1 VHRKFHALPALQF
14 EDQKLTS
21 FAGIVLWQSLFQK
34 LDVKASLRNCFSH
47 LPGSS
52 VYGHA
57 AIMLLLIVHL
67 VLGYR
72 RLQDMRFYE
81 DDPLVQRTLGL
92 NSLPDVATVS
102 RHLASMD
109 ENCVLYLR
117 DYNRDLVLQRLAE
130 LNLSRVTL
138 DFDGSVIGTCRFAEG
153 TAVGFNKKKKGQRSY
168 YPLFC
173 TVAQSGQVLDV
184 WHRPGNVHDAN
195 GAKSFIQ
202 KSIKALRAVLP
213 KAIVEVRMDSAFF
226 TRQLHTPTRPA
237 IVTH

>member
-1 VHRKFHALPALQF
+1 MKCTKAAVHRKFHALPALQF

-34 LDVKASLRNCFSH
+34 LDVKASLRNSVSH

-57 AIMLLLIVHL
+57 VIMLLLIVHL

-72 RLQDMRFYE
+72 RLQELRFYE

-92 NSLPDVATVS
+92 NGLPDVATVS

-109 ENCVLYLR
+109 ENCVTNLR

-130 LNLSRVTL
+130 LKLPRVTL

-153 TAVGFNKKKKGQRSY
+153 TAVGFNKKKKGKRSY

-184 WHRPGNVHDAN
+184 WQRPRCQWCQKLHPIMHQSLASRAPQGHRRSSHGL
-195 GAKSFIQ
+195 G
-202 KSIKALRAVLP
+202 VL
-213 KAIVEVRMDSAFF
+213 
-226 TRQLHTPTRPA
+226 
-237 IVTH
+237 

>member
-1 VHRKFHALPALQF
+1 MKCTKAAVHRKFHALPALQF

-81 DDPLVQRTLGL
+81 DDPGF
-92 NSLPDVATVS
+92 
-102 RHLASMD
+102 
-109 ENCVLYLR
+109 LR
-117 DYNRDLVLQRLAE
+117 
-130 LNLSRVTL
+130 
-138 DFDGSVIGTCRFAEG
+138 G
-153 TAVGFNKKKKGQRSY
+153 
-168 YPLFC
+168 
-173 TVAQSGQVLDV
+173 
-184 WHRPGNVHDAN
+184 
-195 GAKSFIQ
+195 
-202 KSIKALRAVLP
+202 
-213 KAIVEVRMDSAFF
+213 
-226 TRQLHTPTRPA
+226 
-237 IVTH
+237 